1 MLNVPNKVER
11 EKETMKKQEIK
22 RPLPFMPFEDLKH
35 GLTPEKL
42 DEYKAFVSH
51 TIHAQDMIYE
61 QKRDTLAATALNSL
75 PYPPLSP
82 EVLELID
89 AGVICLISEGAAPY
103 HPRYVAPDYA
113 HLLQHGSAFME
124 LPPARDLF
132 DATASLL
139 TAYKYIPCA
148 GLPVFIGRLDELLE
162 PYIDTV
168 PAETARSNL
177 KQFWMLVDR
186 LNPSAFV
193 HANIGPKETYIGR
206 LLLEVDRELR
216 TITNLTLRYDP
227 DITSNDFA
235 LQAVQNA
242 LELTKPYFLNHRMM
256 LADWGED
263 YVIASCYNGM
273 RIGGGI
279 YTLVRINLQEAARLS
294 DGSQEDLLERI
305 LPHVVAKTSEVVNS
319 RVDFLVN
326 DIRWFENNTWIEE
339 GFLQREKFTA
349 YTAIFGLAEAVNET
363 LARSGKPDLRYGHAP
378 EANSLADKI
387 ANRIGDL
394 IREKPIANCD
404 GTYGHSCFHAQVGI
418 STDIGVTP
426 SSRVPSGE
434 EPELYDHIL
443 AEAPTHRQLLGGTST
458 ILEFDQ
464 TAANNPQAVLDII
477 RGAHAQGTRNLSIGS
492 ANSEFV
498 RVTGYLVRRCD
509 LEAKEQEKAARYSSA
524 ALASGFM
531 QTKPNH
537 LHRRIRNV

>member
-1 MLNVPNKVER
+1 MQ
-11 EKETMKKQEIK
+11 KQEVQQ
-22 RPLPFMPFEDLKH
+22 PSPFMPFENLEY
-35 GLTPEKL
+35 GLTADKL

-61 QKRDTLAATALNSL
+61 QKRDTLAAIAVNALS
-75 PYPPLSP
+75 YPPLSP
-82 EVLELID
+82 EALELIE

-113 HLLQHGSAFME
+113 HLLRHGSAFMD

-132 DATASLL
+132 DATTSLL

-162 PYIDTV
+162 PFIDTV
-168 PAETARSNL
+168 PAETARSIL

-193 HANIGPKETYIGR
+193 HANIGPNETYTGR
-206 LLLEVDRELR
+206 LLLDVDRELR

-227 DITSNDFA
+227 DITSNEFA

-263 YVIASCYNGM
+263 YAIASCYNGM

-294 DGSQEDLLERI
+294 DGSEDDLLERI
-305 LPHVVAKTSEVVNS
+305 LPHVVEKTSEVVTN

-326 DIRWFENNTWIEE
+326 DICWFDNNYWIEE

-349 YTAIFGLAEAVNET
+349 YTAIFGLAEAVNDT
-363 LARSGKPDLRYGHAP
+363 LARSGKSNLRYGHAP

-387 ANRIGDL
+387 VNRIGDL
-394 IREKPIANCD
+394 IRDNAITNCV
-404 GTYGHSCFHAQVGI
+404 GTYDHACFHAQVGI

-434 EPELYDHIL
+434 EPELYEHIL
-443 AEAPTHRQLLGGTST
+443 AEAPAHRQLLGGTST

-464 TAANNPQAVLDII
+464 TAAGNPQAVLDII
-477 RGAHAQGTRNLSIGS
+477 RGAHAQGSRNLSIGS

-498 RVTGYLVRRCD
+498 RVTGYLVRRSD
-509 LEAKEQEKAARYSSA
+509 LDAKEQEKASRYSSA

-537 LHRRIRNV
+537 LHRRTRKV

>member
-1 MLNVPNKVER
+1 ME
-11 EKETMKKQEIK
+11 KQETQK
-22 RPLPFMPFEDLKH
+22 LSPFMPFENLKK
-35 GLTPEKL
+35 GLTPERL
-42 DEYKAFVSH
+42 EDYKAFVKQ
-51 TIHAQDMIYE
+51 TIHARDSIYE
-61 QKRDTLAATALNSL
+61 QKRDTLAAAAVNAL
-75 PYPPLSP
+75 PYPSISL
-82 EVLELID
+82 EALELIES
-89 AGVICLISEGAAPY
+89 GVICLISEGAAPY
-103 HPRYVAPDYA
+103 YPRYVAPDYA
-113 HLLQHGSAFME
+113 RLLKNGSSFLE

-139 TAYKYIPCA
+139 TAYKYVPC
-148 GLPVFIGRLDELLE
+148 GGNPVFIGRLDELLE

-168 PAETARSNL
+168 PADIAHHIL

-193 HANIGPKETYIGR
+193 HANLGPRETITGR

-227 DITSNDFA
+227 EITSDDYA

-256 LADWGED
+256 LEDWGED
-263 YVIASCYNGM
+263 YAVASCYNGM

-279 YTLVRINLQEAARLS
+279 FTLVRINLQEAARLS
-294 DGSQEDLLERI
+294 DGSEQDLLERV
-305 LPHVVAKTSEVVNS
+305 LPFVVSKALEVTAS
-319 RVDFLVN
+319 RTAYLID
-326 DIRWFENNTWIEE
+326 DIKWFEDNCWIEE
-339 GFLQREKFTA
+339 GLLQREKFTA

-363 LARSGKPDLRYGHAP
+363 LARDGRPNLRYGHAP
-378 EANSLADKI
+378 EANLMADRI

-394 IREKPIANCD
+394 IRNTPTAYCQ
-404 GTYGHSCFHAQVGI
+404 GTAGHACFHAQVGI
-418 STDIGVTP
+418 STDVGVTP

-434 EPELYDHIL
+434 EPDLYAHIL

-464 TAANNPQAVLDII
+464 TAAGNPRAVLDII
-477 RGAHAQGTRNLSIGS
+477 RGAHARGTRNLSIGS

-498 RVTGYLVRRCD
+498 RVTGYLVRRAD
-509 LEAKEQEKAARYSSA
+509 LEAKEHEKASRYSSA
-524 ALASGFM
+524 VLASGFM

-537 LHRRIRNV
+537 LHRRIRKV

>member
-1 MLNVPNKVER
+1 
-11 EKETMKKQEIK
+11 MKTQEIQNIS
-22 RPLPFMPFEDLKH
+22 PFMPFEEMTK
-35 GLTPEKL
+35 GLTPERL
-42 DEYKAFVSH
+42 DDYKAFVRQ
-51 TIHAQDMIYE
+51 TIHARDMIYE
-61 QKRDTLAATALNSL
+61 QKRDTLAATALNVL
-75 PYPPLSP
+75 PYPPVSA
-82 EVLELID
+82 EASALIES
-89 AGVICLISEGAAPY
+89 GVICLLSEGAAPY
-103 HPRYVAPDYA
+103 HPRYVAPDYSR
-113 HLLQHGSAFME
+113 LLQQGSSFME

-139 TAYKYIPCA
+139 TAYKYIPSA
-148 GLPVFIGRLDELLE
+148 GNPVFIGRLDELLE

-168 PAETARSNL
+168 PADTARSIL
-177 KQFWMLVDR
+177 RQFWMLIDR
-186 LNPSAFV
+186 LHPSAFV
-193 HANIGPKETYIGR
+193 HANIGPKDSYMGH

-227 DITSNDFA
+227 DLTPDAFA

-273 RIGGGI
+273 RLGGGI
-279 YTLVRINLQEAARLS
+279 YTLVRINLKEAARLS
-294 DGSQEDLLERI
+294 DGSEEDLLERV
-305 LPHVVAKTSEVVNS
+305 LPDVVAKASEVVAS
-319 RVDFLVN
+319 RVDFLVE
-326 DIRWFENNTWIEE
+326 DVKWFEDNTWIEE
-339 GFLQREKFTA
+339 GLLHPEKFTA

-363 LARSGKPDLRYGHAP
+363 LMRGGKSNLRYGHAP
-378 EANSLADKI
+378 EANQLADKI

-394 IREKPIANCD
+394 IRNTPLAHCEATN
-404 GTYGHSCFHAQVGI
+404 GHACYHAQVGI
-418 STDIGVTP
+418 SSDVGVTP

-434 EPELYDHIL
+434 EPELYAHLL

-464 TAANNPQAVLDII
+464 TAAANPQAVLDII

-498 RVTGYLVRRCD
+498 RVTGYLVRRAD
-509 LEAKEQEKAARYSSA
+509 LEARQQEKATRHSSA

-537 LHRRIRNV
+537 LHRRTRMV